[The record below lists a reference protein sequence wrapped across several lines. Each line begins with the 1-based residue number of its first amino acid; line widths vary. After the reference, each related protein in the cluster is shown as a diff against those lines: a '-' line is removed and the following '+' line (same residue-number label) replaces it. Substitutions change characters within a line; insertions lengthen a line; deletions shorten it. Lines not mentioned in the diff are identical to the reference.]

1 MSTIN
6 KNKLLTGL
14 VILLL
19 LVNTITILFFWLG
32 RSKNEHPSF
41 KQPSEFLIK
50 KLAMSAEQQDQYMKL
65 VKDHRLK
72 TKLIREQI
80 MVSKDA
86 LFEQLS
92 ADSISDSLQQSTA
105 NSLAKLN
112 VQLDLLTFEHF
123 KKVRKMCN
131 PQQQKKFDN
140 VIKDVLKMMAP
151 QRHPGIRPAAPGEPQ
166 PQHAPPPIPA
176 DE

>member
-1 MSTIN
+1 MSIIN

-19 LVNTITILFFWLG
+19 FANTITILFFWLG
-32 RSKNEHPSF
+32 RSKKDSPSF

-50 KLAMSAEQQDQYMKL
+50 KLALSDEQQDQYMKL
-65 VKDHRLK
+65 VTDHRKK
-72 TKLIREQI
+72 TRLIRDQI
-80 MVSKDA
+80 MLSKDA

-123 KKVRKMCN
+123 KKVREMCN
-131 PQQQKKFDN
+131 PEQQKKFDN

-151 QRHPGIRPAAPGEPQ
+151 PRHPGIRPAAAGEPQ
-166 PQHAPPPIPA
+166 PQDGPPPIPA
-176 DE
+176 DD